1 MTAKLLAAATFV
13 AAAVSAGAQYA
24 QPYNPSD
31 PQNYGSPAAQQ
42 YQGQQNA
49 YGNQNQ
55 QPRYDPNSYDGN
67 GSSSRS
73 TTGSSRLRKW
83 PATGLRRSGRLQRPA
98 DHPAGASAP
107 PGLRAARSSR
117 RWLPLDPRL
126 LGLWQRRLL
135 LGQPGAWVLAPYTGA
150 LWTPG
155 YWGYGGGGY
164 FWNVGYWG
172 PASATTAAWTT
183 VSAISAPAFT
193 AATGTAET
201 SSTTASTRAAASASA
216 TASPG
221 AAGAAS
227 IPAAAASPR

>member
-13 AAAVSAGAQYA
+13 AAAVSAGAQYV

-67 GSSSRS
+67 GVQQPLYNGQQQGYGNGQQQGYGDQGGYNGQQ
-73 TTGSSRLRKW
+73 TI
-83 PATGLRRSGRLQRPA
+83 QQ
-98 DHPAGASAP
+98 AP
-107 PGLRAARSSR
+107 PP
-117 RWLPLDPRL
+117 LPDYEQPEAP
-126 LGLWQRRLL
+126 GDGYLWTP
-135 LGQPGAWVLAPYTGA
+135 GYWAYGNGGYFWQPGAWVLAPTPARFGPLVTGA
-150 LWTPG
+150 TAAADTSG
-155 YWGYGGGGY
+155 TSATG
-164 FWNVGYWG
+164 V
-172 PASATTAAWTT
+172 PASAITAAWTT
-183 VSAISAPAFT
+183 GLAISAPVFT

-201 SSTTASTRAAASASA
+201 SSITASTRAAASASA

-221 AAGAAS
+221 AAEAAF
-227 IPAAAASPR
+227 IRVAAASPR